1 MIKHIVK
8 QSIIFFIDLLKT
20 SRVSLKKP
28 IFIWGLYRGG
38 TTLLM
43 DIISLHPDLCFATTK
58 KREKKGLWGSLH
70 YGDNSSTNLKKYEI
84 PVEGLVRNWFNT
96 GFDFKNSMG
105 EIKRDALN
113 DTQKLIVKKNYLA
126 LKKKFFFLKNKKEY
140 RIMDKAGYITMIDL
154 IEEIFPDAIHVFS
167 IRDPRNV
174 INSFMRLIR
183 FTSPDIVG
191 KQMKDG
197 IEAYKFEGWE
207 KIKHKPTHQ
216 IIAWQIC
223 KAVEIGMKWKSK
235 LGDRC
240 VLWRHEY
247 LYNQPNKNL
256 TKLFKKLE
264 LSLNKNILNV
274 LPKEYNDYSTK
285 WPLKNMSF
293 SPNFDFCFS
302 SQEFLDLDNIQKKA
316 IELGYHKRIPGKL
329 VKDIYYG

>member
-1 MIKHIVK
+1 MIKHKIK
-8 QSIIFFIDLLKT
+8 QSIMFFIDFFKT
-20 SRVSLKKP
+20 SCVTLEKP

-58 KREKKGLWGSLH
+58 IREKKGLWGSLH
-70 YGDNSSTNLKKYEI
+70 YGDNSSMGLKKYEI

-96 GFDFKNSMG
+96 GFDFKNAMG
-105 EIKRDALN
+105 EINRNALN
-113 DTQKLIVKKNYLA
+113 DSQKLIVKNNYLT
-126 LKKKFFFLKNKKEY
+126 LKKKFFFLRQKKKY

-154 IEEIFPDAIHVFS
+154 IEEIFPDSIHVFS

-183 FTSPDIVG
+183 FTSPDTVG

-197 IEAYKFEGWE
+197 IEAYKFDGWE

-223 KAVEIGMKWKSK
+223 KAVEIGMKWKSQ
-235 LGDRC
+235 LGNRC

-247 LYNQPNKNL
+247 LYNEPNKNL
-256 TKLFKKLE
+256 TKLFEKLK
-264 LSLNKNILNV
+264 LSLDKNLFNV
-274 LPKEYNDYSTK
+274 LPKKYEDYSTK
-285 WPLKNMSF
+285 WPSKNKSF

-302 SQEFLDLDNIQKKA
+302 SEEFSDLYIIQKKA
-316 IELGYHKRIPGKL
+316 MELGYHESVPGKL
-329 VKDIYYG
+329 VKDIYYE